1 MVQDD
6 EEPDEGSVPTHH
18 EDSVSN

>member
-6 EEPDEGSVPTHH
+6 EEVRNSK
-18 EDSVSN
+18 